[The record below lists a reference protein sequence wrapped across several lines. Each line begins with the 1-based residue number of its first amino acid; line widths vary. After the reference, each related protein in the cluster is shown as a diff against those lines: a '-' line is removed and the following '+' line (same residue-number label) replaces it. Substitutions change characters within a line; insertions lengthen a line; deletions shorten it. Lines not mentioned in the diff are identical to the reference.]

1 MRILLYE
8 SFSIY
13 SCLNL
18 NFLHFQIFY
27 GIEKKILLGLLSAI
41 HVTRAGM
48 PLRKH
53 VQFFFKKKQVREE
66 GIGIESGT
74 FSLQRMGAEPKNYC
88 RQGFE
93 IETRYVL
100 QEIF

>member
-53 VQFFFKKKQVREE
+53 VQFFFKKKA
-66 GIGIESGT
+66 
-74 FSLQRMGAEPKNYC
+74 GARGGN
-88 RQGFE
+88 
-93 IETRYVL
+93 RYRIWDL
-100 QEIF
+100 FLAKDGR

>member
-1 MRILLYE
+1 MFKFKFS
-8 SFSIY
+8 SFS
-13 SCLNL
+13 
-18 NFLHFQIFY
+18 NFLWHRKKDTFGPAVCNPCNTCWDAIKETRSIFF
-27 GIEKKILLGLLSAI
+27 L
-41 HVTRAGM
+41 
-48 PLRKH
+48 
-53 VQFFFKKKQVREE
+53 KKKQVREE

-93 IETRYVL
+93 SETGYAL